1 MLIPIPIPQYG
12 IGIVTSVDVHFWNFL
27 VCFLSRRAKSIG
39 IGRILQNPLESYVFR
54 LQASRP
60 QVWKYGPVP
69 AGKHR
74 KSTERGSSIPVGNFW
89 TFFWRVPINS
99 CSLRQETAGN
109 HLEKIETI
117 SGWNTASVF
126 RSFPEFSCGNRRFPR
141 LTVDRKRGQEQFS
154 DAESILS
161 QRCVHYIGPSEI

>member
-12 IGIVTSVDVHFWNFL
+12 IGIIRSVDVHFWNFL

-60 QVWKYGPVP
+60 QVGKYGPVSG
-69 AGKHR
+69 GKHR
-74 KSTERGSSIPVGNFW
+74 KSTERGSSIPVRNFW

-109 HLEKIETI
+109 HLEK
-117 SGWNTASVF
+117 NRNNF
-126 RSFPEFSCGNRRFPR
+126 RLEYCFRFPLISR
-141 LTVDRKRGQEQFS
+141 VFLREPAISPPHSGQKKGVKSNSQMLNQF
-154 DAESILS
+154 
-161 QRCVHYIGPSEI
+161 

>member
-54 LQASRP
+54 LQASRS
-60 QVWKYGPVP
+60 QIGKYGPVP

-89 TFFWRVPINS
+89 TFFWSSDQFLFIA
-99 CSLRQETAGN
+99 AGN
-109 HLEKIETI
+109 GQKSSGKKSKQFPAGILLPFSVDFQSFLVGTGDFPASQWTEK
-117 SGWNTASVF
+117 G
-126 RSFPEFSCGNRRFPR
+126 
-141 LTVDRKRGQEQFS
+141 GQEQFS